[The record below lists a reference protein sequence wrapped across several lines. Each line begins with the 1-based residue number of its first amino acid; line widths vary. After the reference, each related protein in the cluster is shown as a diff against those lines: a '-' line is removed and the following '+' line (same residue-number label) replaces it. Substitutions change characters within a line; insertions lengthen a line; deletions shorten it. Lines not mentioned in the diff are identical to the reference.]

1 MSTTDSRRWILER
14 ENGLSGKKTIIEN
27 GLSVRNHFFWHS
39 EGQVSRQLIFQSL
52 AESHKVP
59 LIEHYGRVSL
69 GFFQAGIEWILTS
82 IEFISAFISAFNL
95 MAINPSLIMA
105 AQFGTS
111 KPSLSSSYPLWPNW
125 KPYDPK
131 TTKHQYQTKDRLLL
145 KDPTKSR
152 FEPSHFANQL
162 NLWFEPFHWWR
173 QRPF

>member
-1 MSTTDSRRWILER
+1 MLCHPGCTQ
-14 ENGLSGKKTIIEN
+14 NGEGGDVNDGFSMMDFGDEKW
-27 GLSVRNHFFWHS
+27 SVRKKRLLTMVCLFETIFFKHS

-82 IEFISAFISAFNL
+82 IKFISAFISAFNL

-111 KPSLSSSYPLWPNW
+111 KPSLSSSYPLWPNR
-125 KPYDPK
+125 KPSV
-131 TTKHQYQTKDRLLL
+131 TTQCRLIGLLL
-145 KDPTKSR
+145 
-152 FEPSHFANQL
+152 
-162 NLWFEPFHWWR
+162 FHLL
-173 QRPF
+173 

>member
-1 MSTTDSRRWILER
+1 MERGGDVNDGFSTMDFGEGKWSIR
-14 ENGLSGKKTIIEN
+14 KKTIIEN
-27 GLSVRNHFFWHS
+27 GLSVRNRFFEHS

-82 IEFISAFISAFNL
+82 LEFISAFISAFNL

-111 KPSLSSSYPLWPNW
+111 KPSLSSSHPLWPNR
-125 KPYDPK
+125 KPSV
-131 TTKHQYQTKDRLLL
+131 TTQCRLIGLLL
-145 KDPTKSR
+145 
-152 FEPSHFANQL
+152 
-162 NLWFEPFHWWR
+162 FHLL
-173 QRPF
+173 